1 MKMNRFVVAAL
12 SIPAVVGC
20 LKTRA
25 QLRNETPE
33 PARAEQRQILVA
45 QRQQQQ
51 RQAPP
56 PPAPQYQE
64 DTFEQLRN
72 LSGRID
78 VVENQVSQ
86 LNAANAGE
94 KDTVAKTKKELDQK
108 FVAYEEALRKLEAQ
122 VQALTEDMSK
132 MREEL
137 AAAAAANAANTKDK
151 KGDKD
156 KNKKGNNSAAYEE
169 GESLI
174 GQKKWREAI
183 IAFEEYRKANP
194 KGKHYA
200 DATYKIGVCMQ
211 EVGMRAEAKLFYD
224 EVIAKFP
231 GSKEAKKAAYRLKT
245 IK

>member
-1 MKMNRFVVAAL
+1 MKMNRLAIALL

-25 QLRNETPE
+25 ELRSENRQ
-33 PARAEQRQILVA
+33 PAQADQREILVT
-45 QRQQQQ
+45 QRQQQAPP
-51 RQAPP
+51 RPP
-56 PPAPQYQE
+56 PPTPQYQE
-64 DTFEQLRN
+64 DAFEQLRN

-78 VVENQVSQ
+78 VVENQVNQ
-86 LNAANAGE
+86 MNAAHAGE
-94 KDTVAKTKKELDQK
+94 KDSVAKTKKEVDQK
-108 FVAYEEALRKLEAQ
+108 FVAYEEALKKLETQ
-122 VQALTEDMSK
+122 VQTLSDEISR
-132 MREEL
+132 MREEM
-137 AAAAAANAANTKDK
+137 AANAAAASSSQTKGK
-151 KGDKD
+151 KSD
-156 KNKKGNNSAAYEE
+156 KNSKKNNNAAYEE
-169 GESLI
+169 GEKLV

-183 IAFEEYRKANP
+183 IAFEEYRKTNP

-224 EVIAKFP
+224 EVISKFP

>member
-1 MKMNRFVVAAL
+1 MKMNRIVVCLL

-25 QLRNETPE
+25 DLRAENRE
-33 PARAEQRQILVA
+33 PAQAEQQQILVA

-51 RQAPP
+51 RPAPP
-56 PPAPQYQE
+56 PPTPQYQE

-78 VVENQVSQ
+78 VVENQLTQ
-86 LNAANAGE
+86 LNAVNAGE
-94 KDTVAKTKKELDQK
+94 KDSVTKTKRELDQK
-108 FVAYEEALRKLEAQ
+108 FVAYEEALKKLESQ
-122 VQALTEDMSK
+122 VQLLSEDLAK
-132 MREEL
+132 MREEM
-137 AAAAAANAANTKDK
+137 AAAAAASAPTP
-151 KGDKD
+151 KD
-156 KNKKGNNSAAYEE
+156 KNKPGKTKKNNNAAYEE

-183 IAFEEYRKANP
+183 IAFEDYRKANP

-224 EVIAKFP
+224 EVISKFP